1 MSDFDLNDMVDFFAK
16 EKDVNVLV
24 FDEEGVHEV
33 KEETRRMS
41 KEWFVLECVVCSKV
55 ASWYDL
61 EGDSYCDR
69 CKEDW
74 PNE

>member
-1 MSDFDLNDMVDFFAK
+1 MVDYC
-16 EKDVNVLV
+16 
-24 FDEEGVHEV
+24 
-33 KEETRRMS
+33 
-41 KEWFVLECVVCSKV
+41 KEWFLHECVVCSKV

-74 PNE
+74 PDE